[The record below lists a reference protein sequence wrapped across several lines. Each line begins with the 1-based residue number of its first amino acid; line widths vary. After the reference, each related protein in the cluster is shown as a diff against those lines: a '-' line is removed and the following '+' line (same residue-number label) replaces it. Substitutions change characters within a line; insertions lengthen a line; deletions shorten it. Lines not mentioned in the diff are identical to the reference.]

1 MSSFFARVVKNRHIQ
16 HGGPFFLFIFGG
28 AFVLREFRTVRYDS
42 ELNPKARNLIKP
54 EEAFADL
61 EQKAGGKV
69 KFNKNKV
76 SLEKD
81 LELLE
86 QKVDLDSWEQVRG
99 PRPWEEGSIKPRPV
113 RRFPHSAPTVEEL
126 TTSR

>member
-1 MSSFFARVVKNRHIQ
+1 M
-16 HGGPFFLFIFGG
+16 
-28 AFVLREFRTVRYDS
+28 RYDS

-86 QKVDLDSWEQVRG
+86 QKVKSKDEIVD
-99 PRPWEEGSIKPRPV
+99 
-113 RRFPHSAPTVEEL
+113 FPLCMSG
-126 TTSR
+126 